1 MVCCRRFRTSQG
13 NADFFERLRGSGAR
27 RAAHSGYVMKHLG
40 RIAALAGLIASLWL
54 VLHDNPDAVFGLMRA
69 AGAGLV
75 LAGLAHVLP
84 MLANARDWQ
93 SLIRGANRPSVAGML
108 QLVWIRESVNSML
121 PVARIGGEVVSFRMM
136 RRRGLRG
143 STAAASLV
151 VDMQLTLISQ
161 LMFTMVG
168 IGFLFAHAA
177 SGTLRLAADLA
188 WGIVALTPLLVL
200 FSLVQH
206 ASPFERITR
215 VLNRATSGKL
225 AALVGQSAQIDQSI
239 KLIWRRRGVVLRYL
253 FFWQPLQCVL
263 TALEIWLALH
273 FLGAQ
278 VSFTEAVV
286 IESLIQAVSSAAF
299 FVPGGLGVQEGGF
312 ILIGGALGLDPS
324 TCLALAGARRI
335 RDLLIFVP
343 GLFAW
348 QIAESSGEARGRLVN
363 ALSTTA
369 TANGRN
375 DIGNSR
381 T

>member
-1 MVCCRRFRTSQG
+1 MT
-13 NADFFERLRGSGAR
+13 
-27 RAAHSGYVMKHLG
+27 KHLG
-40 RIAALAGLIASLWL
+40 RIAALAGLVASLWL
-54 VLHDNPDAVFGLMRA
+54 VLHDNPGAVLGLMRS

-75 LAGLAHVLP
+75 LAGLVHVLP

-93 SLIRGANRPSVAGML
+93 TLIRGARRPDLIGML
-108 QLVWIRESVNSML
+108 RLVWIRESVNSML
-121 PVARIGGEVVSFRMM
+121 PVARIGGEVVSFRLM
-136 RRRGLRG
+136 RRHGLRG

-161 LMFTMVG
+161 LMFTMGG

-200 FSLVQH
+200 FALVQH
-206 ASPFERITR
+206 ASPFERLTR
-215 VLNRATSGKL
+215 MLNHATSGKL
-225 AALVGQSAQIDQSI
+225 ATLVGQSAQIDQAI

-253 FFWQPLQCVL
+253 FFWQPVQCL
-263 TALEIWLALH
+263 ATALEIWVALF
-273 FLGAQ
+273 FLGVH
-278 VSFTEAVV
+278 VSFVEAVV

-312 ILIGGALGLDPS
+312 ILIGGALGLDPA

-348 QIAESSGEARGRLVN
+348 QFAESSDRMHTGLARV
-363 ALSTTA
+363 LSAITLTNRRGDA
-369 TANGRN
+369 EK
-375 DIGNSR
+375 S
-381 T
+381 